1 MEEVIVGVVG
11 VLQFEVLQ
19 YRLKN
24 EYNVDIR
31 MDGLPYQLI
40 RWVENDEPDFD
51 VTKLSLTSDTKIVQD
66 LKGHTLLL
74 FSSQWNIGWAEEK
87 NPNLRL
93 SDFSKN

>member
-51 VTKLSLTSDTKIVQD
+51 VNKLSLTSDTKIVQD
-66 LKGHTLLL
+66 LKGKTLLL
-74 FSSQWNIGWAEEK
+74 FSSQWNIGWATEK
-87 NPNLRL
+87 NPNLKL
-93 SDFSKN
+93 ADFSKN